1 MNIAIT
7 PVATT
12 TRRVFVPAAPVQAR
26 ASRPAREFGTGYGNS
41 SGYASHKRYVRDW
54 GNARFRFA

>member
-1 MNIAIT
+1 MNF
-7 PVATT
+7 ATHANPT
-12 TRRVFVPAAPVQAR
+12 TRRIVVPTASANTAR
-26 ASRPAREFGTGYGNS
+26 AHRPGREFGTGYGNS